1 MVGLGSVSVP
11 VVKQYLR
18 YVETLDIDVP
28 ALLSCSNIEVT
39 TLAQESERITGEQLQ
54 AFLANLIIATDDP
67 LFGLKSG
74 AFVEPSSYSVLGYIS
89 MTCATLEQALERIQP
104 YEKLVGDMGV
114 TSIQYQPQQICI
126 NWHCAYTFEDVR
138 EQMVDNVFASWLAY
152 ARWLSGQ
159 DLGPLAVHLQRAEP
173 AADIIHYYQQIFAC
187 PVLFAQP
194 SNSLILLRE
203 HLNIQLR
210 QPDHSLRQTLEL
222 HAAGQVSA
230 LGDTHSFSVRV
241 QDIIRILLSKGITR
255 KDMVAAQL
263 NMSERTLQR
272 KLQQEQTSYQKL
284 LDEARLSLA
293 QQYLTESKAGID
305 EIAILLGFS
314 ETRSFFRSFKR
325 WTGQTPN
332 VYRECAESV
341 VHKNQVK

>member
-11 VVKQYLR
+11 VIKQYLR

-28 ALLSCSNIEVT
+28 ALLSRSNITVT

-54 AFLANLIIATDDP
+54 AFLANLIITTDDP

-74 AFVEPSSYSVLGYIS
+74 AFVEPSSYSVLGYIT
-89 MTCATLEQALERIQP
+89 MTCATLEQALARIQP

-114 TSIQYQPQQICI
+114 TSINYQSKQLCI
-126 NWHCAYTFEDVR
+126 NWHCAYTVENVR

-152 ARWLSGQ
+152 VRWLSGQ
-159 DLGPLAVHLQRAEP
+159 DLGPLEVHLQRAAP
-173 AADIIHYYQQIFAC
+173 APELIHHYQQVFSC
-187 PVLFAQP
+187 PVLFSQP
-194 SNSLILLRE
+194 SNSLILPRE
-203 HLNIQLR
+203 YLDIPLR
-210 QPDHSLRQTLEL
+210 QPDHNLLKTLEL

-230 LGDTHSFSVRV
+230 LGDTHSFSVQV
-241 QDIIRILLSKGITR
+241 KDIIRILLSKGITR
-255 KDMVAAQL
+255 KDMVAGQL

-293 QQYLTESKAGID
+293 QQYLIETQLAVD
-305 EIAILLGFS
+305 DIAMLLGFS
-314 ETRSFFRSFKR
+314 ETRSFFRSFKL

-341 VHKNQVK
+341 VHKNKVK

>member
-18 YVETLDIDVP
+18 YVETLDIDVS
-28 ALLSCSNIEVT
+28 ALLLSSDISAT
-39 TLAQESERITGEQLQ
+39 MLTQESERISGEQLQ
-54 AFLANLIIATDDP
+54 AFLTNLIITTDDP

-74 AFVEPSSYSVLGYIS
+74 AFVETGSYSVLGYIT

-114 TSIQYQPQQICI
+114 TSINYLPQQLVI
-126 NWHCAYTFEDVR
+126 NWHCAYTFAEVR

-159 DLGPLAVHLQRAEP
+159 ELGPLEVHLQRAEP
-173 AADIIHYYQQIFAC
+173 ASELIHYYQQIFAC
-187 PVLFAQP
+187 PVLFSQP
-194 SNSLILLRE
+194 SNSLILPRKY
-203 HLNIQLR
+203 LNIQLR
-210 QPDHSLRQTLEL
+210 QPDHSLLQTLEL

-230 LGDTHSFSVRV
+230 LGEAHSFSIQVK
-241 QDIIRILLSKGITR
+241 DIIRILLAKGISR
-255 KDMVAAQL
+255 KDMVAGQL

-272 KLQQEQTSYQKL
+272 KLQQEQTCYQKL

-293 QQYLTESKAGID
+293 QQYLTETQLAVD
-305 EIAILLGFS
+305 DIAMQLGFS

-325 WTGQTPN
+325 WTGQTPSL
-332 VYRECAESV
+332 YRESSS
-341 VHKNQVK
+341 HKSG

>member
-28 ALLSCSNIEVT
+28 ALLLGSNISAA
-39 TLAQESERITGEQLQ
+39 TLTQENERISGEQLQ
-54 AFLANLIIATDDP
+54 AFLASLIIATDDL

-74 AFVEPSSYSVLGYIS
+74 AFVEPGSYSVLGYIT

-114 TSIQYQPQQICI
+114 TSINYQPQRLAI

-159 DLGPLAVHLQRAEP
+159 DLGPLEVHLQRAEP
-173 AADIIHYYQQIFAC
+173 TLELRQHYQQVFNC
-187 PVLFAQP
+187 PVLFSQP
-194 SNSLILLRE
+194 SNSLILPRE
-203 HLNIQLR
+203 YLNIPLR
-210 QPDHSLRQTLEL
+210 QPDHSLLQTLEL

-230 LGDTHSFSVRV
+230 LGDAHSFSIQVK
-241 QDIIRILLSKGITR
+241 DIIRILLAKGITR
-255 KDMVAAQL
+255 KDMVAGQL

-284 LDEARLSLA
+284 LDEARLLLA
-293 QQYLTESKAGID
+293 QQYLTD
-305 EIAILLGFS
+305 TLLPVDDIAMQLGFS
-314 ETRSFFRSFKR
+314 ETRSFFRSFKG
-325 WTGQTPN
+325 WTGQTPS
-332 VYRECAESV
+332 VYRECAENR
-341 VHKNQVK
+341 VHRN

>member
-18 YVETLDIDVP
+18 YVETLDIDVS
-28 ALLSCSNIEVT
+28 ALLARSNILAS
-39 TLAQESERITGEQLQ
+39 TLMQESERITGEQLQ
-54 AFLANLIIATDDP
+54 AFLVNLIIATDDP

-74 AFVEPSSYSVLGYIS
+74 AFVEPSSYSVLGYIT
-89 MTCATLEQALERIQP
+89 MTCGTLEQVLERIQP

-114 TSIQYQPQQICI
+114 TSIDYSPQQLAI
-126 NWHCAYTFEDVR
+126 NWHCAYTFADVR

-159 DLGPLAVHLQRAEP
+159 ELGPTAVHLQRAEP
-173 AADIIHYYQQIFAC
+173 SAVLIQHYQQVFAC
-187 PVLFAQP
+187 PVLFSQP
-194 SNSLILLRE
+194 SNSLILPRE
-203 HLNIQLR
+203 YLHIPLR
-210 QPDHSLRQTLEL
+210 QPDQSLLQTLEL

-230 LGDTHSFSVRV
+230 LGDAHHFRIQVK
-241 QDIIRILLSKGITR
+241 DIIRILLAKGITR
-255 KDMVAAQL
+255 KDMVAGQL

-293 QQYLTESKAGID
+293 QQYLIETQLAVD
-305 EIAILLGFS
+305 DIAMQLGFS

-325 WTGQTPN
+325 WTGKTPN
-332 VYRECAESV
+332 VYRESTS
-341 VHKNQVK
+341 HKLG

>member
-18 YVETLDIDVP
+18 YVETLDIDIS
-28 ALLSCSNIEVT
+28 ALLSSSHIPAA
-39 TLAQESERITGEQLQ
+39 TLTQESERITGEQLQ

-114 TSIQYQPQQICI
+114 TSIDYRAQQLCI

-173 AADIIHYYQQIFAC
+173 AAEEIDYYQQIFAC
-187 PVLFAQP
+187 PVLFAQQR
-194 SNSLILLRE
+194 NSLILPRE
-203 HLNIQLR
+203 YLHIPLR
-210 QPDHSLRQTLEL
+210 QPDHSLLQALEL

-230 LGDTHSFSVRV
+230 LGDAHSFSVQV
-241 QDIIRILLSKGITR
+241 KDIIRILLSKGITR
-255 KDMVAAQL
+255 KDMVAGQL

-293 QQYLTESKAGID
+293 QQYLTESKLAVD

-325 WTGQTPN
+325 WTGKTPSI
-332 VYRECAESV
+332 YREFIDSSV
-341 VHKNQVK
+341 HINQVK

>member
-1 MVGLGSVSVP
+1 MMGLGSVSVP

-18 YVETLDIDVP
+18 YVETLDIDVS
-28 ALLSCSNIEVT
+28 ALLSSSNISAA
-39 TLAQESERITGEQLQ
+39 TLTQESERISGEQLQ
-54 AFLANLIIATDDP
+54 AFLANLIIATGDP

-74 AFVEPSSYSVLGYIS
+74 VFVEPGSYSVLGFIS
-89 MTCATLEQALERIQP
+89 MTCATLAQALERIQP

-114 TSIQYQPQQICI
+114 TSIDYQPQQLSI
-126 NWHCAYTFEDVR
+126 NWHCAYTIADVR

-159 DLGPLAVHLQRAEP
+159 DLAPLAVHLQRAEP
-173 AADIIHYYQQIFAC
+173 APELIHYYQQVFAC
-187 PVLFAQP
+187 PVLFSQP
-194 SNSLILLRE
+194 SNSLVLPRKYLTIA
-203 HLNIQLR
+203 LR
-210 QPDHSLRQTLEL
+210 QPDHSLLQTLEM

-230 LGDTHSFSVRV
+230 LGESHSFSVQV
-241 QDIIRILLSKGITR
+241 KDIIRILLSKGITR

-293 QQYLTESKAGID
+293 QQYLTESKSGID

-325 WTGQTPN
+325 WTGKTPSI
-332 VYRECAESV
+332 YREFMDSL
-341 VHKNQVK
+341 

>member
-18 YVETLDIDVP
+18 YVETLNLDVP
-28 ALLSCSNIEVT
+28 ALLSSSRISVA
-39 TLAQESERITGEQLQ
+39 TLAQENERITGEELQ

-74 AFVEPSSYSVLGYIS
+74 AFVEPASYSVLGYIS
-89 MTCATLEQALERIQP
+89 MTCATLEEVLERIQP

-114 TSIQYQPQQICI
+114 TSINYQSDQLCI

-138 EQMVDNVFASWLAY
+138 DQMVDNVFASWLAY

-159 DLGPLAVHLQRAEP
+159 DLGPLEVHLQRAEP
-173 AADIIHYYQQIFAC
+173 MPELIHYYQQVFAC
-187 PVLFAQP
+187 PVLFSQP
-194 SNSLILLRE
+194 NNSLILPRKYLS
-203 HLNIQLR
+203 IPLR
-210 QPDHSLRQTLEL
+210 QPDHCLLQTLEL

-230 LGDTHSFSVRV
+230 LGDAHNFSVQV
-241 QDIIRILLSKGITR
+241 KDIIRILLSKGITR

-284 LDEARLSLA
+284 LDDARLSLA
-293 QQYLTESKAGID
+293 QQYLTETQVPVD
-305 EIAILLGFS
+305 DIAMQLGFS

-325 WTGQTPN
+325 WTGKTPS
-332 VYRECAESV
+332 VYRECSSQ
-341 VHKNQVK
+341 KIS